1 MTHNA
6 VFRRELAGQPGIRPK
21 MQARPPR
28 QEPNHPVPVDEF
40 DRERMGIAAKE

>member
-1 MTHNA
+1 MTDNE
-6 VFRRELAGQPGIRPK
+6 VFRRELAAQPGIRPR
-21 MQARPPR
+21 MQVRPPR